1 MTVQELIDALQKI
14 KSKEKLITCSFEYP
28 YEYASEIRIGSMDS
42 FGNEGVE
49 VEEYAYVVNL
59 RFPYE

>member
-14 KSKEKLITCSFEYP
+14 KSKEKLITCTFEYP
-28 YEYASEIRIGSMDS
+28 YLSDCRIESMDS
-42 FGNEGVE
+42 FGNERVE